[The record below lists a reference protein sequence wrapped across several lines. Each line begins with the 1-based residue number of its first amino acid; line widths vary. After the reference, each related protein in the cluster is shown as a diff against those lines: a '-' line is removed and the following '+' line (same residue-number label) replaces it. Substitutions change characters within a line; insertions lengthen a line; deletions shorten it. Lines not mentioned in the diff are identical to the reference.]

1 MCRIKQ
7 PTIETRRAYVSWKL
21 TCCLIQLYRT
31 RVENFCQNNA
41 SLFKRILLS
50 MPNLPFEHEDDGN
63 LALQEARPKLSKPP
77 MYTVLL
83 LNDDFTP
90 MDFVVSILQT
100 IFYKEKEEAVRITM
114 NVHTS
119 GIGVCGVYTKDIA
132 ETKVQQ
138 VIAYAQENQHPLQ
151 CTLEEV
157 E

>member
-1 MCRIKQ
+1 
-7 PTIETRRAYVSWKL
+7 
-21 TCCLIQLYRT
+21 
-31 RVENFCQNNA
+31 
-41 SLFKRILLS
+41 
-50 MPNLPFEHEDDGN
+50 MPDLPFEDELDGE
-63 LALQEARPKLSKPP
+63 LAVQEAKPKLKKPP
-77 MYTVLL
+77 MYKVLL

-90 MDFVVSILQT
+90 MDFVVLILQS
-100 IFYKEKEEAVRITM
+100 IFYKDKEEAVRITM

-132 ETKVQQ
+132 ETKIQQ

>member
-1 MCRIKQ
+1 
-7 PTIETRRAYVSWKL
+7 
-21 TCCLIQLYRT
+21 
-31 RVENFCQNNA
+31 
-41 SLFKRILLS
+41 
-50 MPNLPFEHEDDGN
+50 MPDLPFEDDHDGG
-63 LALQEARPKLSKPP
+63 LALQEAQPKLQKPP
-77 MYTVLL
+77 MYKVLL

-100 IFYKEKEEAVRITM
+100 IFYKDKDEAVRITM

-119 GIGVCGVYTKDIA
+119 GIGLCGVYTKDIA

-151 CTLEEV
+151 CTLEEA

>member
-1 MCRIKQ
+1 
-7 PTIETRRAYVSWKL
+7 
-21 TCCLIQLYRT
+21 
-31 RVENFCQNNA
+31 
-41 SLFKRILLS
+41 
-50 MPNLPFEHEDDGN
+50 MPDLPFEDDQDDGN
-63 LALQEARPKLSKPP
+63 LAVQESKPKLQKPP
-77 MYTVLL
+77 MYKVLL

-100 IFYKEKEEAVRITM
+100 IFYKDKEEAVRITM

-119 GIGVCGVYTKDIA
+119 GIGVCGIYTKDIA

-138 VIAYAQENQHPLQ
+138 VIAHSQENQHPLQ

>member
-1 MCRIKQ
+1 
-7 PTIETRRAYVSWKL
+7 
-21 TCCLIQLYRT
+21 
-31 RVENFCQNNA
+31 
-41 SLFKRILLS
+41 
-50 MPNLPFEHEDDGN
+50 MPDLPFEDDHDGD
-63 LALQEARPKLSKPP
+63 LALQEARPKLEKPP
-77 MYTVLL
+77 MYKVLL

-100 IFYKEKEEAVRITM
+100 IFYKDKEEAVRITM

-119 GIGVCGVYTKDIA
+119 GVGVCGIYTKDIA

-138 VIAYAQENQHPLQ
+138 VVLYAQENQHPLQ

>member
-1 MCRIKQ
+1 MSDQ
-7 PTIETRRAYVSWKL
+7 
-21 TCCLIQLYRT
+21 
-31 RVENFCQNNA
+31 
-41 SLFKRILLS
+41 
-50 MPNLPFEHEDDGN
+50 PFEHDDDGN
-63 LALQEARPKLSKPP
+63 LAVQEARPKLQKPP

-90 MDFVVSILQT
+90 MDFVVSVLQN
-100 IFYKEKEEAVRITM
+100 IFYKDKDTAVKITM

-138 VIAYAQENQHPLQ
+138 VLANAQENQHPLQ
-151 CTLEEV
+151 CTLEEA

>member
-1 MCRIKQ
+1 
-7 PTIETRRAYVSWKL
+7 
-21 TCCLIQLYRT
+21 
-31 RVENFCQNNA
+31 
-41 SLFKRILLS
+41 
-50 MPNLPFEHEDDGN
+50 MPDLPFEDDYDGD
-63 LALQEARPKLSKPP
+63 LALQEARPKLQKPP
-77 MYTVLL
+77 MYKVLL

-119 GIGVCGVYTKDIA
+119 GVGVCGVYTKDIA

-138 VIAYAQENQHPLQ
+138 VIAYSQENQHPLQ